1 MNHTRAHIQEGFWT
15 SLLEDSNF
23 IVNFDQ
29 SSAKLLQLKITRCNN
44 HLLFVDLEQL
54 KFCLNMNTLTLQSSY
69 EKELARLFCVFPFSL
84 HFDFLTP
91 VKLEIFIYDK
101 RLPILKTPFSCIVE
115 LCWFSTLSCSPSS
128 GDKPLN
134 TTSQI

>member
-29 SSAKLLQLKITRCNN
+29 SSVKLLQLEITRCNN

-69 EKELARLFCVFPFSL
+69 EKELARLFCIFPFSL

-91 VKLEIFIYDK
+91 VEAGNIY
-101 RLPILKTPFSCIVE
+101 I
-115 LCWFSTLSCSPSS
+115 
-128 GDKPLN
+128 
-134 TTSQI
+134 